1 MHWNTFYVHESNAP
15 TRKNMSITDK
25 QFIYPCDD
33 SPSLGTQYT
42 GPSSLLSKEEK
53 DSWDDQEEGEG
64 CSATEGGSMKLQLKV
79 FSGSWWATENRKQTA
94 QPKGQPKGIVPPH
107 KNNSL
112 FSLTPPQTWSKLMF
126 PSVWGKTGSFFY
138 WYCMRVSKA
147 LNFMKDIF
155 FHVLYLYLL
164 WCQKSSQHQGN
175 TLVSL
180 RFKYRM

>member
-1 MHWNTFYVHESNAP
+1 MVFLTILWYHAPKYFLRPWENAP
-15 TRKNMSITDK
+15 THKNMFITDK
-25 QFIYPCDD
+25 QFIYPRDD

-112 FSLTPPQTWSKLMF
+112 FSLTHTTAADLEQVNGPIPM
-126 PSVWGKTGSFFY
+126 VCGKTGSFF
-138 WYCMRVSKA
+138 
-147 LNFMKDIF
+147 
-155 FHVLYLYLL
+155 LL
-164 WCQKSSQHQGN
+164 ILHAS
-175 TLVSL
+175 
-180 RFKYRM
+180 